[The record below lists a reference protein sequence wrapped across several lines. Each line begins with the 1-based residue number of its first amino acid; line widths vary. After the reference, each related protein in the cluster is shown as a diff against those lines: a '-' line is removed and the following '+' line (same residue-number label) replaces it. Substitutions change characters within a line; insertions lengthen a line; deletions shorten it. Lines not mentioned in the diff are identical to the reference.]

1 MVTNQNSQFR
11 DLAMEIGKM
20 SALHKDGKTPSL
32 GTTAQKIDANPKP
45 PPNPPNGGGGGNPD
59 SSISNPVVID
69 NHQNTINHNHCPLD
83 DCELFTEHIYP
94 DAIAEHIERFFL
106 VDHGAKVV
114 KDYGPDVVNKVI
126 AYMKSKLEREPE
138 FVTKDIRSLGG
149 YFHSRCKK
157 YAAGANTPTG
167 KDEQTAL
174 QRLKDHRPDRKT
186 ADRNKYLGD
195 FELAHRND

>member
-1 MVTNQNSQFR
+1 
-11 DLAMEIGKM
+11 M
-20 SALHKDGKTPSL
+20 SALHKDGNTPSL
-32 GTTAQKIDANPKP
+32 GTTAQKIGESPEFP
-45 PPNPPNGGGGGNPD
+45 PDPHGGGGNPNP
-59 SSISNPVVID
+59 SINNIVID
-69 NHQNTINHNHCPLD
+69 NHQTIHNHNHCPLD

-106 VDHGAKVV
+106 VDHGARVV

-138 FVTKDIRSLGG
+138 FVTKEIRSLGG

-174 QRLKDHRPDRKT
+174 QRLKNHRPDRKT

>member
-1 MVTNQNSQFR
+1 VVTNQNSQFR
-11 DLAMEIGKM
+11 DLAMEIDKM
-20 SALHKDGKTPSL
+20 PALHNEGNTPPL
-32 GTTAQKIDANPKP
+32 GTTAQKIGENPEFP
-45 PPNPPNGGGGGNPD
+45 PDPHGGGGNPD
-59 SSISNPVVID
+59 LSINNIVID
-69 NHQNTINHNHCPLD
+69 NHQTTINHNHCPLD
-83 DCELFTEHIYP
+83 DCDLFTEHRYP
-94 DAIAEHIERFFL
+94 DAIGEHIERFFL
-106 VDHGAKVV
+106 VDHGARVV

-138 FVTKDIRSLGG
+138 FVTKEIRSLGG

-174 QRLKDHRPDRKT
+174 QRLKDHRPDKKT
-186 ADRNKYLGD
+186 ADRNKYLVD